1 MINNLLN
8 KTVAILG
15 LGKTGM
21 AVARELKCRGVHV
34 IGWDEKEELRAEA
47 QKLQVVVQ
55 DLRFVDFSKVELLII
70 SPGIPHTY
78 PAPHPVA
85 QLAKD
90 NGVPIISD
98 IELFIST
105 YKDAKYIGITGTNG
119 KSTTTALIYHILK
132 ENGVPC
138 AIGGNFGIP
147 VFDLPILGSDGY
159 YVLEMS
165 SYQIDIT
172 PSLDFDIAALLN
184 ITPDHL
190 SRHNGMDGYVAV
202 KKRIFTRK
210 TKKDVVNV
218 VAVDDNYTKK
228 IFKEICEEQPKSKN
242 IPVSFSKKLDGG
254 YYVNSKGVLIDNTK
268 NEKKEIL
275 DLSELQNLRGKH
287 NWQNIAVAFAVTKKT
302 GLSTAKI
309 IDAIKNFATLEHRI
323 ENVGTFA
330 GIQFID
336 DSKATNAESVKY
348 AIDSMK
354 DIYWIIGGRQKEGGI
369 SILEP
374 QLGDGNIK
382 RVFTIGECEK
392 DFYNTTKKV
401 LPSYKCHKLEKAVF
415 KAFKLAIKDLK
426 KGKVE
431 KPVIL
436 LSPATASFDQYKSFE
451 ARGDHFKQLY
461 KDIVVK
467 YQKKFG

>member
-21 AVARELKCRGVHV
+21 AVARELKQRGVHV
-34 IGWDEKEELRAEA
+34 IAWDDKENLRKEAE
-47 QKLQVVVQ
+47 KLQVAIK
-55 DLRFVDFSKVELLII
+55 DLRLVDFSTVELLVI

-78 PAPHPVA
+78 PEPHPVA
-85 QLAKD
+85 KLAKE
-90 NGVPIISD
+90 NNVRIISD
-98 IELFIST
+98 IELFVST

-119 KSTTTALIYHILK
+119 KSTTTALIHHILK
-132 ENGVPC
+132 ENGIPC

-147 VFDLPILGSDGY
+147 VFDLPILGNDGY

-165 SYQIDIT
+165 SYQIELT
-172 PSLDFDIAALLN
+172 PSIDFDISVLLN

-210 TKKDVVNV
+210 SKKDCVNV
-218 VAVDDNYTKK
+218 VAIDDNYTKK
-228 IFKEICEEQPKSKN
+228 IFKELEEEQPKSKN
-242 IPVSFSKKLDGG
+242 IPVSFSHKIKNG
-254 YYVNSKGVLIDNTK
+254 YYVTTKGMLIDNTK
-268 NEKKEIL
+268 NEAKEIF
-275 DLSELQNLRGKH
+275 DLSTLTNLRGKH
-287 NWQNIAVAFAVTKKT
+287 NWQNIVAVFAAVKKT
-302 GLSTAKI
+302 GLPNSKI
-309 IDAIKNFATLEHRI
+309 INAIKSFTTLSHRI
-323 ENVGTFA
+323 EEVGDCN
-330 GIQFID
+330 GVKFID

-382 RVFTIGECEK
+382 RVFVIGECEK
-392 DFYNTTKKV
+392 DFYNVTKKV
-401 LPSYKCHKLEKAVF
+401 LPSYKCHKLEKAVI
-415 KAFKLAIKDLK
+415 KAYKLAIKDLK

-451 ARGDHFKQLY
+451 ARGDHFKQLF
-461 KDIVVK
+461 KEIKTK
-467 YQKKFG
+467 YEK